1 MKKNVFLFL
10 VWILVGCTRNPTPAE
25 SHSAPVHYDTLKYAT
40 GFSIA
45 REGAITY
52 VTVKYPYQGA
62 KSGHTYILVPR
73 DQQMPE
79 HPPEEK
85 VIHIPVTTIA
95 CTSTT
100 HVPLLDYLE
109 ETDKLIGFPSTDLVS
124 SKKTRSRI
132 DEGKIKD
139 LGTDKGLNLE
149 LLASIHPEMLMGY
162 TMSSDYGQFK
172 KIEELGIPVVINSEY
187 LEKHPLGRAEW
198 IKFVA
203 VFFGKEK
210 QADSLFNMIEKNYNE
225 TVMLAKQAKQKP
237 TVLSGIMYGDAWFLP
252 GGQNYASTIFRDAS
266 CEYLWAS
273 DSTNG
278 YLELSFEAVYQKAHK
293 CDLWIGV
300 GTYSTREQLATANKR
315 YQLFHPF
322 SAKMI
327 YNYDKRMGAKGGNE
341 FLELG
346 YLRPDL
352 ILKDLVKIGH
362 PELLP
367 GHELFF
373 YRRLE

>member
-1 MKKNVFLFL
+1 MKNVFLFL
-10 VWILVGCTRNPTPAE
+10 VLILVACQKNPAPLE
-25 SHSAPVHYDTLKYAT
+25 SKGEQLKYDPLKYAN

-45 REGAITY
+45 RQGSIIY
-52 VTVKYPYQGA
+52 VTVKHPHQGA

-73 DQQMPE
+73 ELDVPE
-79 HPPEEK
+79 HRPEEK
-85 VIHIPVTTIA
+85 VIRIPVKTIV

-100 HVPLLDYLE
+100 HIPLLDYLE

-124 SKKTRSRI
+124 STRTRHRI
-132 DEGKIKD
+132 EEGKVTD
-139 LGTDKGLNLE
+139 LGKDNRLNLE
-149 LLASIHPEMLMGY
+149 LLTSIQPEILMGY

-172 KIEELGIPVVINSEY
+172 KIEELGIPVVLNSEY

-198 IKFVA
+198 IKFMA

-225 TVMLAKQAKQKP
+225 SMLLARGAKERP
-237 TVLSGIMYGDAWFLP
+237 TILSGIMYGDAWFLP
-252 GGQNYASTIFRDAS
+252 GGQNYASRIFSDAS

-273 DSTNG
+273 DSSNG
-278 YLELSFEAVYQKAHK
+278 YLELGFETVYQKAYNS
-293 CDLWIGV
+293 DFWIGV
-300 GTYSTREQLATANKR
+300 ATYSTLEQLSAANNR
-315 YQLFHPF
+315 YSLFKPF
-322 SAKMI
+322 TSKTI

-352 ILKDLVKIGH
+352 ILKDLVKITH
-362 PELLP
+362 PGLLP

-373 YRRLE
+373 YRKLD